1 MAEEKNIAKL
11 AYGKKSNIGEAI
23 VNRTINDSDFV
34 VTSDTSEIVYITEDL
49 KQQTIRSRNRLFN
62 DVVSAN
68 RDLNSSKDTYA
79 GQIVMIKD
87 SSSEYKPYIVQNAS
101 NGNGYTVVPLTAS
114 SGGSIQWETM

>member
-11 AYGKKSNIGEAI
+11 AYGEKSHIGEAI
-23 VNRTINDSDFV
+23 ANRTINDSDFV

-62 DVVSAN
+62 DVASAN

-87 SSSEYKPYIVQNAS
+87 SSEYKPYIVQNAS
-101 NGNGYTVVPLTAS
+101 NGSGFTVTPLAAS
-114 SGGSIQWETM
+114 SGGSIQWVKM